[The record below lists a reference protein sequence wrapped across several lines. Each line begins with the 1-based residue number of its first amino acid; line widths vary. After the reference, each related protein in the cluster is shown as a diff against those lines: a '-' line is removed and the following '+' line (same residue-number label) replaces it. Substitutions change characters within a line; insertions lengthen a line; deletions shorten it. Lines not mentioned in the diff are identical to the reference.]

1 MQPRG
6 DGWEGMGGRQCPLRL
21 RTESLGLVKG
31 RRGTL
36 ALPCEGRL
44 RAWRCSPGPAA
55 ASDGWCSLPWKP
67 C

>member
-1 MQPRG
+1 
-6 DGWEGMGGRQCPLRL
+6 MGGYGGQAVP
-21 RTESLGLVKG
+21 TAAPDGVLGLVKG

-44 RAWRCSPGPAA
+44 RGWRCPPGPAA